1 MIKTLSAAAIAIS
14 LIAGPVLAQGYVS
27 GDARVAAPA
36 KVQIH
41 KGHLHKASVH
51 KARISKVHVNKAHV
65 NKAHRHFAHVKHV
78 KKFNKH
84 VAKRVTQRAKH
95 GKPLNSLKRIKQDKL
110 NTAG

>member
-36 KVQIH
+36 KVQTH
-41 KGHLHKASVH
+41 KAHLHKASVH
-51 KARISKVHVNKAHV
+51 KARISKVHVNKAH
-65 NKAHRHFAHVKHV
+65 RHFAHVKHV
-78 KKFNKH
+78 KKLNKH